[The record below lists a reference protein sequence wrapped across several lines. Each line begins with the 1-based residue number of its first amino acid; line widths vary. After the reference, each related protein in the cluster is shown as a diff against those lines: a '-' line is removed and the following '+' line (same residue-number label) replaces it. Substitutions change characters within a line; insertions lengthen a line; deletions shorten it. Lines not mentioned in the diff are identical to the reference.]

1 MDLSSLG
8 VLALAGVGLGAG
20 ATYLMA
26 QWLPA
31 PVIDLAAQHG
41 RFVGLGES
49 AQAATPATPHGRRI
63 QREAMNVVRTAHS

>member
-1 MDLSSLG
+1 MDLSSLI

-26 QWLPA
+26 QWLPT

-41 RFVGLGES
+41 RFAGLGES
-49 AQAATPATPHGRRI
+49 GQAATPATPHGRRI
-63 QREAMNVVRTAHS
+63 QHEAMNVVRTAHS